1 MKTSGKPIQFL
12 TTILIFG
19 VFLISGCDRP
29 SNSTVEQTAQN
40 TPPEPPQPQPYT
52 REAKLV
58 AVGDIMM
65 HGTQIK

>member
-29 SNSTVEQTAQN
+29 SNSTLPEATAQN

-58 AVGDIMM
+58 AVGDIM
-65 HGTQIK
+65 I